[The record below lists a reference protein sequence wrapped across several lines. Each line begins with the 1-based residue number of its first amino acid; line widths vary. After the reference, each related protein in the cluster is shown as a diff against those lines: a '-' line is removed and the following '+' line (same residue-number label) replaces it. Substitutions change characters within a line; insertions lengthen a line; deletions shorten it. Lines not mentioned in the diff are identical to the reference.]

1 MSYSLCSTCLIFE
14 FACLYFFCFG
24 VFGGLLSFV
33 ERSVMCHVMS
43 MDSEG
48 VDVLDWI
55 GKKHFRVFSN
65 FLHVFSSMKE

>member
-1 MSYSLCSTCLIFE
+1 
-14 FACLYFFCFG
+14 
-24 VFGGLLSFV
+24 
-33 ERSVMCHVMS
+33 MCHVMS

-55 GKKHFRVFSN
+55 GKKHESVFSN